1 MGAFVGANVSSGIR
15 TESDLTRVPHGQEV
29 QDRDR
34 REELSISRTMCL
46 KQT

>member
-1 MGAFVGANVSSGIR
+1 MGAFVGANISSGIR
-15 TESDLTRVPHGQEV
+15 TESGLTRVPHGREV

-34 REELSISRTMCL
+34 REELSNSRKMCL

>member
-1 MGAFVGANVSSGIR
+1 MGAFVGANISSGIR
-15 TESDLTRVPHGQEV
+15 TESGLTRVPHGQDV

-34 REELSISRTMCL
+34 REEPSNSRKMCL